1 MKLVTYFFVGN
12 FINSTILIPLI
23 PLVAALF
30 IFILLVSFNRTLNRL
45 TKPVTA
51 FVALSLLISAFISAF
66 DYFRK
71 IEEEL
76 VLSKF
81 IKYFEETSLVMHINL
96 VNEKIIIFF
105 SLIMTL
111 VIGLAFYKLP
121 SKKGYVS
128 LMISLGLIS
137 SSVMISILLIDLS
150 ALI

>member
-1 MKLVTYFFVGN
+1 MGN
-12 FINSTILIPLI
+12 FINSTTLIPLI
-23 PLVAALF
+23 PLVTSLF

-51 FVALSLLISAFISAF
+51 LVALSLLGSAFISSF
-66 DYFRK
+66 DYFKK

-76 VLSKF
+76 VLSEF
-81 IKYFEETSLVMHINL
+81 IKFFEEKNLVIHLNL

-105 SLIMTL
+105 LLIMIL
-111 VIGLAFYKLP
+111 IIGTSFYKLP
-121 SKKGYVS
+121 RKKGYVS

-137 SSVMISILLIDLS
+137 SSVILSILLIDFS

>member
-1 MKLVTYFFVGN
+1 MGN

-23 PLVAALF
+23 PLFTALF
-30 IFILLVSFNRTLNRL
+30 ILILLASFNRTLNRL

-51 FVALSLLISAFISAF
+51 LVALSLLSSALISSF
-66 DYFRK
+66 DYFKK

-76 VLSKF
+76 VLSEFLKF
-81 IKYFEETSLVMHINL
+81 FEEKNLVIHLNL

-105 SLIMTL
+105 SLIMIL
-111 VIGLAFYKLP
+111 IIGLSYYKLP
-121 SKKGYVS
+121 RKKGYVS

-137 SSVMISILLIDLS
+137 SSVMLSILLIDFS

>member
-1 MKLVTYFFVGN
+1 MGN

-23 PLVAALF
+23 PLVTSLF

-51 FVALSLLISAFISAF
+51 MVSLSLLSSAFISSF
-66 DYFRK
+66 DYIKK

-81 IKYFEETSLVMHINL
+81 LKFFEETDLVFHLNL

-105 SLIMTL
+105 TLIMTL
-111 VIGLAFYKLP
+111 VIGLSFYKLP
-121 SKKGYVS
+121 RKKGYVS

-137 SSVMISILLIDLS
+137 SSVMLSILLIDFS
-150 ALI
+150 ELI

>member
-1 MKLVTYFFVGN
+1 MGN
-12 FINSTILIPLI
+12 FINSTTLIPLI
-23 PLVAALF
+23 PLVTSLF

-51 FVALSLLISAFISAF
+51 LVALSLLSSAFISLF
-66 DYFRK
+66 DYFKK

-76 VLSKF
+76 VLSEFLKF
-81 IKYFEETSLVMHINL
+81 FEEKNLVIHLNL

-105 SLIMTL
+105 SLIMIL
-111 VIGLAFYKLP
+111 IIGISFYKLP
-121 SKKGYVS
+121 RKKGYVS

-137 SSVMISILLIDLS
+137 SSVMLSILLIDFS

>member
-1 MKLVTYFFVGN
+1 MGN
-12 FINSTILIPLI
+12 FINSTTLIPFLPLI
-23 PLVAALF
+23 TSLF

-51 FVALSLLISAFISAF
+51 LVALSLLSSAFISSF
-66 DYFRK
+66 DYLKK

-76 VLSKF
+76 VVSEFLNF
-81 IKYFEETSLVMHINL
+81 FEEKNLVIHLNL

-105 SLIMTL
+105 SLIMIL
-111 VIGLAFYKLP
+111 IIGISFYKLP
-121 SKKGYVS
+121 RKKGYVS

-137 SSVMISILLIDLS
+137 SSVMLSILLIDFS

>member
-1 MKLVTYFFVGN
+1 MGN
-12 FINSTILIPLI
+12 FINTTTLIPLI
-23 PLVAALF
+23 PLVTSLF

-51 FVALSLLISAFISAF
+51 LVALSLLSSASISLF
-66 DYFRK
+66 DYFKK

-76 VLSKF
+76 VLSEF
-81 IKYFEETSLVMHINL
+81 LEFFEEKNLVIHLNL

-105 SLIMTL
+105 SLIMIL
-111 VIGLAFYKLP
+111 IIGISFYKLP
-121 SKKGYVS
+121 RKKGYVS

-137 SSVMISILLIDLS
+137 SSVMLSILLIDFS

>member
-1 MKLVTYFFVGN
+1 MGN
-12 FINSTILIPLI
+12 FINSTTLIPLI
-23 PLVAALF
+23 PLVNSLF

-51 FVALSLLISAFISAF
+51 LVSLSLLSSAFISLF
-66 DYFRK
+66 DYFKK

-76 VLSKF
+76 VLSEFLKF
-81 IKYFEETSLVMHINL
+81 LKEKNLVIHLNL

-105 SLIMTL
+105 SLIMIFI
-111 VIGLAFYKLP
+111 IGISFYKLP
-121 SKKGYVS
+121 RKKGYVS

-137 SSVMISILLIDLS
+137 SSVMLSILLIDFS

>member
-1 MKLVTYFFVGN
+1 MGN
-12 FINSTILIPLI
+12 FINSAILIPLV
-23 PLVAALF
+23 PLVTALF

-51 FVALSLLISAFISAF
+51 LVALSLLSSAFISLF
-66 DYFRK
+66 DYFKK

-76 VLSKF
+76 VLSEFLKF
-81 IKYFEETSLVMHINL
+81 FEEKNLILHLNL

-105 SLIMTL
+105 SLVMVSI
-111 VIGLAFYKLP
+111 IGLFFYKLP
-121 SKKGYVS
+121 RKKGYVS

-137 SSVMISILLIDLS
+137 SSVMISILLIDFS